1 MTCQRI
7 PVFPQGSQSFVG
19 DKNIQFEI
27 PGTLQIV
34 QNYTTWL
41 RDKKAQHIP
50 LLQVNDL
57 DNKDL
62 SSVANWVYLNL
73 EDYSLEVIQKIIT
86 RFPELGYKWYLDN
99 EDLPIN
105 MLTNIVIERRTPEV
119 SKEEK
124 QIENDKGKSQTT
136 PNSTSSLNIHSE
148 SNDKRVQKILV
159 FYSDNTFVEFVPKA

>member
-1 MTCQRI
+1 MSLTK
-7 PVFPQGSQSFVG
+7 V
-19 DKNIQFEI
+19 
-27 PGTLQIV
+27 
-34 QNYTTWL
+34 
-41 RDKKAQHIP
+41 
-50 LLQVNDL
+50 
-57 DNKDL
+57 KDL
-62 SSVANWVYLNL
+62 NQKIIQLVEALNIPYSQFADEISVSRPILSHIITGRNKP
-73 EDYSLEVIQKIIT
+73 SLEVIQKIIT

-159 FYSDNTFVEFVPKA
+159 FYSDNTFVEFVPKT

>member
-1 MTCQRI
+1 MSLTK
-7 PVFPQGSQSFVG
+7 V
-19 DKNIQFEI
+19 
-27 PGTLQIV
+27 
-34 QNYTTWL
+34 
-41 RDKKAQHIP
+41 
-50 LLQVNDL
+50 
-57 DNKDL
+57 KDL
-62 SSVANWVYLNL
+62 NQKIIQLVEALNIPYSQFADEISVSRPILSHIITGRNKP
-73 EDYSLEVIQKIIT
+73 SLEVIQKIIT